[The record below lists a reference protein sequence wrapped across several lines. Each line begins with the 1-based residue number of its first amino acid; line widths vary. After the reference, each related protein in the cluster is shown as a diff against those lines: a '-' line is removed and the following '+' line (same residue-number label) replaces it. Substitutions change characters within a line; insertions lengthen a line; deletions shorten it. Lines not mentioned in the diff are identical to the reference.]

1 MVAERIKT
9 RRVELQLTQ
18 KDIADRLKVTYQT
31 ISKYERGI
39 NIPDAETLKSLSY
52 ILQCSTDYL
61 VGKTDNPT
69 VQVIEYND
77 KELGPIEIG
86 MNNYPYQLTPDEVEE
101 MIETLKRYHFN
112 VEAIIEDMRNKEKDN
127 NTK

>member
-39 NIPDAETLKSLSY
+39 NIPDAETLKS
-52 ILQCSTDYL
+52 
-61 VGKTDNPT
+61 
-69 VQVIEYND
+69 
-77 KELGPIEIG
+77 
-86 MNNYPYQLTPDEVEE
+86 
-101 MIETLKRYHFN
+101 
-112 VEAIIEDMRNKEKDN
+112 
-127 NTK
+127 